1 MAYEYYTY
9 ILTQLPEI
17 CYNNRAWCL
26 YQLGYYVEALDDIN
40 QVLTINPQ
48 NNKAMFRK
56 ALCLIKLNNPL
67 EAKLLLNELS
77 KTESEVV
84 GKLVECELML
94 RVIDPL

>member
-1 MAYEYYTY
+1 M
-9 ILTQLPEI
+9 
-17 CYNNRAWCL
+17 AWCL
-26 YQLGYYVEALDDIN
+26 YQLGYYVEALNDIN

-48 NNKAMFRK
+48 NNKALFRK

-67 EAKLLLNELS
+67 EAKNLLNDLS

-94 RVIDPL
+94 RPIDLL